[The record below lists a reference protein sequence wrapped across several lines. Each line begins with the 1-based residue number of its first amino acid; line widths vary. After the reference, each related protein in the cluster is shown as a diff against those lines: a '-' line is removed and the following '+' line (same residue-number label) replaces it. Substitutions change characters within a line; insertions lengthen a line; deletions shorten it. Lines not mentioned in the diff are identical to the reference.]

1 MDDRLLDLTEAQKAV
16 KAKYPPINKK
26 YECKSCILVTNLI
39 TFFSFY
45 KQHKTMIIPI
55 NNCSVEF
62 MCSKVM
68 PVILVMMCKKNDLLS
83 FLLQIWTTQQM
94 YSKSSQ
100 ALSHMYLLLSI

>member
-1 MDDRLLDLTEAQKAV
+1 MDDRLLDLTEAQKAI
-16 KAKYPPINKK
+16 KAKYPPITKK

-39 TFFSFY
+39 TFFNFY
-45 KQHKTMIIPI
+45 KQHKTTIRL

-62 MCSKVM
+62 MCSEVM
-68 PVILVMMCKKNDLLS
+68 PVISVMVCKTDLLS
-83 FLLQIWTTQQM
+83 FLLKIWTTQQM